1 MASCPSFL
9 YSGHDII
16 LYKHHPI
23 QISSHTI
30 FLLIPQGEDDFAS
43 TLGMYDGYDS
53 YNDSDLSTDN
63 EDVDENALDGEL
75 FDNDEGI
82 SKYRFLNS
90 KDGMGMLVSWS

>member
-1 MASCPSFL
+1 M
-9 YSGHDII
+9 
-16 LYKHHPI
+16 
-23 QISSHTI
+23 
-30 FLLIPQGEDDFAS
+30 FLLILQGEDDFAS